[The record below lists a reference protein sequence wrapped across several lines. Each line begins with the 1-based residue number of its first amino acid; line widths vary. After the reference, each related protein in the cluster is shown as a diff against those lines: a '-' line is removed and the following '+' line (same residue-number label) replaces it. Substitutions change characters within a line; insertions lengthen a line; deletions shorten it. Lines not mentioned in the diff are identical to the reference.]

1 MAGFG
6 FSASLNVSAAV
17 GLAAK
22 AVGVRLDPYSAYN
35 FLVEIEGIIAGG
47 FTEVSGMSIQTEV
60 ERKMFGGEN
69 DREYTFIKSTKY
81 TDITL
86 KHGLT
91 DLDLLWSWY
100 DDVVKGNVQRKNG
113 SIYLLDRAGLPAMWW
128 DFYEAYPIKWDGP
141 SLNAASNTVATE
153 TLVLAHGGLS
163 KPKSSQVLSAI
174 RGVASAT
181 GLL

>member
-1 MAGFG
+1 MAVIG
-6 FSASLNVSAAV
+6 FSAAV
-17 GLAAK
+17 NLATK
-22 AVGVRLDPYSAYN
+22 ALGVRLDPYSAYN
-35 FLVEIEGIIAGG
+35 FLVEIDGIIAGG

-100 DDVVKGNVQRKNG
+100 DNVIKGKVERKNG
-113 SIYLLDRAGLPAMWW
+113 SIYLLDHAGLPAMWW
-128 DFYEAYPIKWDGP
+128 DFYEAYPIKWEGP
-141 SLNAASNTVATE
+141 SFNASSSTVATE
-153 TLVLAHGGLS
+153 TLVLTHGGLS
-163 KPKSSQVLSAI
+163 KPKASQALSAI

>member
-1 MAGFG
+1 MPVIG
-6 FSASLNVSAAV
+6 FSTAISLAS
-17 GLAAK
+17 K
-22 AVGVRLDPYSAYN
+22 TIGVRLDPYSAYN

-91 DLDLLWSWY
+91 DLDLLWCWY
-100 DDVVKGNVQRKNG
+100 DDVIKGKVQRKNG
-113 SIYLLDRAGLPAMWW
+113 SIYLLDQAGLPAMWW

-141 SLNAASNTVATE
+141 SFNAASNTVATE

-163 KPKSSQVLSAI
+163 KPQGSQALSAI
-174 RGVASAT
+174 RGIASAT

>member
-1 MAGFG
+1 MPIIG
-6 FSASLNVSAAV
+6 FSAVASLAT
-17 GLAAK
+17 K
-22 AVGVRLDPYSAYN
+22 ALGVRLDPYRAYN

-47 FTEVSGMSIQTEV
+47 FSEVSGMSIQTEI
-60 ERKMFGGEN
+60 ERKTFGGEN

-91 DLDLLWSWY
+91 DMDLLWSWY
-100 DDVVKGNVQRKNG
+100 DDVIKGKVERKNG
-113 SIYLLDRAGLPAMWW
+113 SIYLLDHAGLPAMWW

-141 SLNAASNTVATE
+141 ALNAASSTVATE

-163 KPKSSQVLSAI
+163 KPKSSQALSAM
-174 RGVASAT
+174 RGIASAT